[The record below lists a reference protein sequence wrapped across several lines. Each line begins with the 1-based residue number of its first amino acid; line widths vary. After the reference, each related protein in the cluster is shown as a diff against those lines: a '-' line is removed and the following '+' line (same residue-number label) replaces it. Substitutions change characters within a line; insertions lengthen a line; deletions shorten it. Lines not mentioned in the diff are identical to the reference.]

1 LDSSA
6 LAVNESAL
14 TGESEAAAKSAA
26 PVQADAPLAERSSLV
41 FAGTRVVSGE
51 GLGVV
56 VATGAETE
64 LGRLGRMVAEE
75 REPPTPL
82 ERAMSELARTVL
94 LAAIAAS
101 VIVPL
106 VGLLRGQPFT
116 QMLLAGLT
124 LAFAT
129 IPEELPILVSVLL
142 AVGGRRLAR
151 RHALLRRLRAG
162 ETIGAVTAIV
172 TDKTGTLTENRLELR
187 EISGPRD
194 QVLEVAAATHSLR

>member
-1 LDSSA
+1 
-6 LAVNESAL
+6 AVNESAL

-94 LAAIAAS
+94 L
-101 VIVPL
+101 
-106 VGLLRGQPFT
+106 
-116 QMLLAGLT
+116 
-124 LAFAT
+124 
-129 IPEELPILVSVLL
+129 
-142 AVGGRRLAR
+142 
-151 RHALLRRLRAG
+151 
-162 ETIGAVTAIV
+162 
-172 TDKTGTLTENRLELR
+172 
-187 EISGPRD
+187 
-194 QVLEVAAATHSLR
+194 